1 MEKYLIGK
9 KLGMSQIFDKSGKAI
24 PVTVI
29 EIPVNRVTQIKTKE
43 VDGYTGVQVGVFDQK
58 KHLVTKPEEGH
69 FKKAGVAPKRV
80 LQEIRTAN
88 TGDYTLG
95 QEIKCDIFA
104 EGDIVDITAKTRG
117 RGTTGAIQ
125 RWNSARGRMSHGAG
139 PVHRAPGSLGAHT
152 FPARV
157 FKNKHMAGH
166 YGNEQVTIRNLEV
179 VKVDAGKNAL
189 LVKGAVPGAD
199 GRTVT
204 IKEAKSVRIKK

>member
-1 MEKYLIGK
+1 MEKYIIGK
-9 KLGMSQIFDKSGKAI
+9 KIGMTQIFDISGKVI

-29 EIPVNRVTQIKTKE
+29 EIPVNRVTQIKT
-43 VDGYTGVQVGVFDQK
+43 VASDGYNAIQLGVFDQK
-58 KHLVTKPEEGH
+58 KQLVNKAEEGH
-69 FKKAGVAPKRV
+69 FKKSGVTPKRV
-80 LQEIRTAN
+80 LQEVRTDKVGEYA
-88 TGDYTLG
+88 LG
-95 QEIKCDIFA
+95 QEIACDIFA
-104 EGDIVDITAKTRG
+104 EGDLVDVTANTKG

-166 YGNEQVTIRNLEV
+166 YGNEQVTIQNLQI
-179 VKVDAGKNAL
+179 VKVDTGKSAL
-189 LVKGAVPGAD
+189 LVKGGIPGAD

-204 IKEAKSVRIKK
+204 IKEAKSVRIRK